1 MKRKRLVS
9 AILAAGLVL
18 AWFGGPS
25 SSGGRAD
32 DGPGLSYGAI
42 TTPSH
47 TLSSLLLAP
56 GRRAI
61 RSIELWWAISARH
74 CSSGRPFGEA
84 LFAGSVWGEPISV
97 SEAGSFKATV
107 LDNSLEAGTVR
118 YVISGKISGHI
129 AQGSL
134 SGRVRIDKR
143 DGSVVR
149 CKIGPQRWRMLD

>member
-9 AILAAGLVL
+9 AILAVGLGL
-18 AWFGGPS
+18 ALFGGPS
-25 SSGGRAD
+25 SSGGRAE

-42 TTPSH
+42 TTPSDFP
-47 TLSSLLLAP
+47 SSLFLAP

-61 RSIELWWAISARH
+61 RSIDLSWAISSRH
-74 CSSGRPFGEA
+74 CSSGRPFGDA
-84 LFAGSVWGEPISV
+84 LLAGSAWAEPISV

-107 LDNSLEAGTVR
+107 VDTSLEAATVR

-149 CKIGPQRWRMLD
+149 CKIGPQRWRMVD